1 MLTTMSI
8 NEFFYV
14 NYADRRV
21 ILDLLFWQDKIEEYL
36 TEFYDGNL
44 ANTLRTKFGI
54 CINKSQ
60 YLLEATRDNPT
71 KFRGVASDNMLH
83 AGAIIENRRGE
94 IYLYEGRREHLLLDI
109 LCSAPWN
116 CLPQSVFETK
126 KGAATWLI
134 AEIIQE
140 TSGAI
145 LKVAAIPTAIEFYR
159 NIGFDENPDGSRE
172 MILTREK
179 ALQFL
184 EAYRFYRRLRKKPLN
199 TK

>member
-1 MLTTMSI
+1 MTTNQFVYI
-8 NEFFYV
+8 
-14 NYADRRV
+14 NYANRRV
-21 ILDLLFWQDKIEEYL
+21 IADLLYWQDKIQEYL
-36 TEFYDGNL
+36 IEYYDGNL

-71 KFRGVASDNMLH
+71 NFRGVVSNNMLY
-83 AGAIIENRRGE
+83 AAAIIDNRRGE
-94 IYLYEGRREHLLLDI
+94 IYLYEGQQEHLLLNI

-116 CLPQSVFETK
+116 CLSESVFETK

-140 TSGAI
+140 TPGAI

-159 NIGFDENPDGSRE
+159 NIGFEENPDGSRE
-172 MILTREK
+172 MILTRGK

-184 EAYRFYRRLRKKPLN
+184 EAYRLRWRG
-199 TK
+199 